1 MPFNESMPWFTSFLW
16 ILGIFAVATLIF
28 HTLFIWGWKLSPVN
42 WKRVDYFWLSMALIG
57 LLSTVGTG
65 RELVAK
71 NLLEMER
78 SRLTSL
84 YEHMRY
90 QARTALSQPLCFAA
104 EHPSTFEASEV
115 ARQQASEFG
124 SQCAWF
130 KKVSAVLDA
139 SDRPQKLAADG
150 FGPFPAGGDQTAHAQ
165 FMETVGILNLEADRV
180 DSLAAEGRSKDFE
193 NFVRLFGPVLIAIA
207 LALRITKVTAE
218 VKAELDKSPGPRG
231 RPTCPAAILPE

>member
-1 MPFNESMPWFTSFLW
+1 MSVNESMPWFTSFLW
-16 ILGIFAVATLIF
+16 ILGIFAIATLIF
-28 HTLFIWGWKLSPVN
+28 PTLFIWRWNLKAVN

-78 SRLTSL
+78 SRLASL

-90 QARTALSQPLCFAA
+90 QARTGLSQPLCFAS

-115 ARQQASEFG
+115 ARQQAGEFG

-139 SDRPQKLAADG
+139 SDSPQKLATDG
-150 FGPFPAGGDQTAHAQ
+150 FGLFPAGGDQTAHAQ
-165 FMETVGILNLEADRV
+165 FIKSVGLLNREADRV
-180 DSLAAEGRSKDFE
+180 DRLAAEGKSKNFE
-193 NFVRLFGPVLIAIA
+193 NFARLFGPVLIAIA

-218 VKAELDKSPGPRG
+218 VKAELNKQPR
-231 RPTCPAAILPE
+231 RSTSNTS

>member
-1 MPFNESMPWFTSFLW
+1 MPVNESLPWFTSFLW
-16 ILGIFAVATLIF
+16 IFGIFAIATLIF
-28 HTLFIWGWKLSPVN
+28 HTLFIWRWNLNAVN

-57 LLSTVGTG
+57 MLSTVGTG

-90 QARTALSQPLCFAA
+90 QARMGLSQPLCFAS

-115 ARQQASEFG
+115 ARQQADKFG

-130 KKVSAVLDA
+130 KKVSVLLDA
-139 SDRPQKLAADG
+139 SDSPQKLAVDG

-165 FMETVGILNLEADRV
+165 FIKIVGLLNSQADRV
-180 DSLAAEGRSKDFE
+180 DALAAEGKSTNFEDFA
-193 NFVRLFGPVLIAIA
+193 RLLGPVLMS
-207 LALRITKVTAE
+207 L
-218 VKAELDKSPGPRG
+218 
-231 RPTCPAAILPE
+231 